1 MIFFICASLDGD
13 TMLLTLFTATAYLSG
28 LKAHTVTNKCEQQM
42 CTLYINI
49 EKRAT
54 QLKYF
59 GKPRL

>member
-28 LKAHTVTNKCEQQM
+28 LKEQQM